1 MTYETDMFDDLE
13 SEDIPVED
21 DVANDAELPEADE
34 ETEADEEEP
43 APETD
48 THVFKSV
55 EIEKNG
61 GIFYTAYSF
70 KAELNP
76 QTAASEDES
85 MIDMDIPAVIN
96 TEKAMGG
103 ADIKISTACAF
114 LLGAGRGLAA
124 FIIGLT
130 LFVVIVPILRK
141 VRHEENGEPFPMVP
155 FLSVGTITA
164 YLI

>member
-1 MTYETDMFDDLE
+1 MAVLKFLILLGILLYASIKDLRE
-13 SEDIPVED
+13 HEVPDTVWKLIAVLGLVNISFRD
-21 DVANDAELPEADE
+21 LPSMLLGA
-34 ETEADEEEP
+34 AL
-43 APETD
+43 
-48 THVFKSV
+48 VF
-55 EIEKNG
+55 
-61 GIFYTAYSF
+61 
-70 KAELNP
+70 LP
-76 QTAASEDES
+76 Q
-85 MIDMDIPAVIN
+85 IIPAVIN

-114 LLGAGRGLAA
+114 LLGTGRGLAA

-155 FLSVGTITA
+155 FLSVGTIAA

>member
-1 MTYETDMFDDLE
+1 MVVLKFLILLGILLYASIKDMREHEVPDTVWKLIAVLGLVNISVRDLP
-13 SEDIPVED
+13 SMLLGAALVF
-21 DVANDAELPEADE
+21 LPQ
-34 ETEADEEEP
+34 
-43 APETD
+43 
-48 THVFKSV
+48 
-55 EIEKNG
+55 I
-61 GIFYTAYSF
+61 
-70 KAELNP
+70 
-76 QTAASEDES
+76 
-85 MIDMDIPAVIN
+85 IPAVIN

-130 LFVVIVPILRK
+130 LFLVIVPILRK

-155 FLSVGTITA
+155 FLSVGTIAA

>member
-1 MTYETDMFDDLE
+1 MVVLKFLILLGILLYASIKDLRE
-13 SEDIPVED
+13 HEVPNTVWKLIAMLGLVNISLRD
-21 DVANDAELPEADE
+21 LPSMLLGA
-34 ETEADEEEP
+34 AL
-43 APETD
+43 
-48 THVFKSV
+48 VF
-55 EIEKNG
+55 
-61 GIFYTAYSF
+61 
-70 KAELNP
+70 LP
-76 QTAASEDES
+76 Q
-85 MIDMDIPAVIN
+85 IIPAVIN
-96 TEKAMGG
+96 TDKAMGG

-155 FLSVGTITA
+155 FLSVGTIAA

>member
-1 MTYETDMFDDLE
+1 MAVLKFLILLGILLYASIKDMREHEVPNTVWKLIVMLGLVNISLRDLP
-13 SEDIPVED
+13 SMLLGAALVF
-21 DVANDAELPEADE
+21 LPQ
-34 ETEADEEEP
+34 
-43 APETD
+43 
-48 THVFKSV
+48 
-55 EIEKNG
+55 
-61 GIFYTAYSF
+61 
-70 KAELNP
+70 L
-76 QTAASEDES
+76 
-85 MIDMDIPAVIN
+85 IPAVIN

-155 FLSVGTITA
+155 FLSVGTIAA

>member
-1 MTYETDMFDDLE
+1 MAVLKFLILLGILLYASIKDLRE
-13 SEDIPVED
+13 HEVPDTVWKLIAVLGLVNTSLRD
-21 DVANDAELPEADE
+21 LPSMLLGA
-34 ETEADEEEP
+34 AL
-43 APETD
+43 
-48 THVFKSV
+48 VF
-55 EIEKNG
+55 
-61 GIFYTAYSF
+61 
-70 KAELNP
+70 LP
-76 QTAASEDES
+76 Q
-85 MIDMDIPAVIN
+85 IIPAVIN

-114 LLGAGRGLAA
+114 HLGASRGLAA